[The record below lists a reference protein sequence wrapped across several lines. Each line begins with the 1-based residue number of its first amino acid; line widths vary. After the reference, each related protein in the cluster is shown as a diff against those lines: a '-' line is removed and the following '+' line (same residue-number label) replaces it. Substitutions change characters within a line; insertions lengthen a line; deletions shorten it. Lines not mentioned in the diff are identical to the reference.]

1 MKIQILVD
9 NPKSWIIP
17 FAKMLLNACKSR
29 NFDASLLLSHDDVE
43 QGDILVLLSCEQ
55 KFLKLDLNQHNLVVH
70 ESYLP
75 KGKGW
80 SPLTWQILEG
90 KNEIPVT
97 LFEATEKIDSGEIYF
112 QEVIH
117 FEGHELVDEIRQA
130 QGETTIHLVMT
141 FIENYPNVSGK
152 KQFGEST
159 FYGRRKK
166 SDSKLDVNRSI
177 LSQFDLLR
185 VVDND
190 QYPAFFELKGHTYK
204 IYIEK
209 ID

>member
-17 FAKMLLNACKSR
+17 YAKTLVNACNSR
-29 NFDASLLLSHDDVE
+29 NFEASLLLSHDDIK

-55 KFLKLDLNQHNLVVH
+55 KFLKLNLNKHNLVVH

-90 KNEIPVT
+90 KNEIPIT
-97 LFEATEKIDSGEIYF
+97 LFEATEEIDSGEIYF

-117 FEGHELVDEIRQA
+117 FEGHELVDEIRQS
-130 QGETTIHLVMT
+130 QGEKTIHLVMT

-152 KQFGEST
+152 KQMGEST

-185 VVDND
+185 VVDNN
-190 QYPAFFELKGHTYK
+190 QYPAFFEIKGHAYK
-204 IYIEK
+204 ISIEK